1 MDRLKLAILLM
12 ASLAATVIPR
22 PTYSQASGGDATR
35 HRMSL
40 LAPGASQGPQPRPP
54 ERGDP
59 IQAMSFRILWDQRIP
74 GSLYPA
80 TESQNF
86 NDQQLDNYDSAG
98 ANDFVVPGDQTWI
111 IHGVIVPG
119 VDDRPQDPTA
129 TENVRF
135 YADNGQGFPGAL
147 VKAYNGVQ
155 ATDIQDGLK
164 FLHVDTG
171 LVLPAGTYW
180 LSVQANGGGPDFYSS
195 WFWSRGNAPIGLEAV
210 WKNPGDGWLSGCTD
224 WGRIGACTG
233 VGGWPEWQFALW
245 GGS

>member
-1 MDRLKLAILLM
+1 M
-12 ASLAATVIPR
+12 AQESLTNIRRHAH
-22 PTYSQASGGDATR
+22 ATR
-35 HRMSL
+35 VL
-40 LAPGASQGPQPRPP
+40 VA
-54 ERGDP
+54 
-59 IQAMSFRILWDQRIP
+59 
-74 GSLYPA
+74 
-80 TESQNF
+80 
-86 NDQQLDNYDSAG
+86 LDWS
-98 ANDFVVPGDQTWI
+98 
-111 IHGVIVPG
+111 
-119 VDDRPQDPTA
+119 DDRIVLT
-129 TENVRF
+129 VR
-135 YADNGQGFPGAL
+135 DNGQGFPGAL

-245 GGS
+245 GGSR